1 MLQFLN
7 KALALAISLC
17 ALTATA
23 QAASPPASA
32 FKADDRWCA
41 IGDSITHGGH
51 YHSFVYLFYATR
63 FPAQRFEMFNCGVSG
78 DSAAGTL
85 KRLDTDILPHQPTV
99 ASVMLG
105 MNDVKRHLY
114 PGTGDGNAT
123 DRQRAI
129 DDYVG
134 NMRSLLE
141 RLKGAGARL
150 IVITPS
156 IFDQTAVF
164 PVPHDAG
171 FAGPGQVGV
180 NTGLG
185 KMAEQLRAMAG
196 EFGAE
201 IIDFHGPMSSLNAQ
215 GQKQDPAFTLI
226 GQDRVHPGAVGHMVM
241 AYHFLKAQGFGNEV
255 SAVDIDAAAGRMI
268 AARNGNVAELKA
280 SSDTVSFRHT
290 AEALPFPVVSSAKPA
305 LELVPFQQELNV
317 ETLRIRGLKDG
328 SYQLRIDGK
337 TVVTLSAGELS
348 SGVNL
353 ASYEQTPQYQQALQ
367 VHSLND
373 QRRALIAERLR
384 CLALVE
390 SAYLAGED
398 IQPGTDVAAILDR
411 KLEPLKNESYYGY
424 LRGACDAYLKYQ
436 PLKQK
441 TLREVGQLTDQM
453 WQTAVPAVHAYE
465 IIPTAPLPKGT
476 QNRSPANAIAKPL

>member
-1 MLQFLN
+1 MIHPSLRSFLLAGTLLLA
-7 KALALAISLC
+7 ALPG
-17 ALTATA
+17 T
-23 QAASPPASA
+23 ASPAFGG

-41 IGDSITHGGH
+41 IGDSITNGGH
-51 YHSFVYLFYATR
+51 YHSFIYLFYATR
-63 FPAQRFEMFNCGVSG
+63 FPTQRFEMFNCGVSG

-114 PGTGDGNAT
+114 TGIGDENANE
-123 DRQRAI
+123 RKKAI
-129 DDYVG
+129 DDYVA
-134 NMRSLLE
+134 NMRNLLE

-156 IFDQTAVF
+156 IFDQTVLLPA
-164 PVPHDAG
+164 PHDAG
-171 FAGPGQVGV
+171 YAGPGQVGV

-185 KMAEQLRAMAG
+185 EMAEQLRAMAG

-215 GQKQDPAFTLI
+215 GQKQDPIFTLI

-255 SAVDIDAAAGRMI
+255 SAVEIDAAAGRVT
-268 AARNGNVAELKA
+268 ASRNGNVDGLKA
-280 SSDTVSFRHT
+280 GADAVSFRH
-290 AEALPFPVVSSAKPA
+290 AAQALPFPVVSSTKPA
-305 LELVPFQQELNV
+305 LELVPFQQELNM
-317 ETLRIRGLKDG
+317 EILRVSGLRDG

-337 TVVTLSAGELS
+337 TVATINAGELS
-348 SGVNL
+348 AGVNL
-353 ASYEQTPQYQQALQ
+353 ASIDQTPQYQQSLQ
-367 VHSLND
+367 VLALND
-373 QRRALIAERLR
+373 QRRTLVTERLR

-411 KLEPLKNESYYGY
+411 KLEPLKNQSYYGY

-436 PLKQK
+436 PLKEE
-441 TLREVGQLTDQM
+441 TLRKVGEITDQM
-453 WQTAVPAVHAYE
+453 WQAAVPATHAYE
-465 IIPTAPLPKGT
+465 IIPTASNPNAG
-476 QNRSPANAIAKPL
+476 PANTKTKP

>member
-1 MLQFLN
+1 MLQSLK

-17 ALTATA
+17 VLTAPS
-23 QAASPPASA
+23 QAAAPPASA

-114 PGTGDGNAT
+114 PGTGDGNANE
-123 DRQRAI
+123 RQKAI

-164 PVPHDAG
+164 PEPHDAG

-180 NTGLG
+180 NSGLG
-185 KMAEQLRAMAG
+185 EMAEQLRAVAG

-215 GQKQDPAFTLI
+215 RQAQDPAFTLI

-241 AYHFLKAQGFGNEV
+241 AYHFLKAQGIGNEV
-255 SAVDIDAAAGRMI
+255 SAVDIDAAAGRVI
-268 AARNGNVAELKA
+268 AARNGTVADLKA
-280 SSDTVSFRHT
+280 NSDTVSFRHT

-305 LELVPFQQELNV
+305 LELVPFQQELNM
-317 ETLRIRGLKDG
+317 ETLRVTGLSDG

-337 TVVTLSAGELS
+337 TVATFNTGEISA
-348 SGVNL
+348 GVNL
-353 ASYEQTPQYQQALQ
+353 ASIDQTPQYQQAVKVQ
-367 VHSLND
+367 SLND
-373 QRRALIAERLR
+373 QRRALITERLR
-384 CLALVE
+384 CLAMVE

-411 KLEPLKNESYYGY
+411 KLEPLKNESYYVY

-436 PLKQK
+436 PLKEE
-441 TLREVGQLTDQM
+441 TLRRVGEITDQM
-453 WQTAVPAVHAYE
+453 RQTAVPAAHAYE
-465 IIPTAPLPKGT
+465 IIPTAPLPKGN
-476 QNRSPANAIAKPL
+476 QNGCPANAIAKP

>member
-1 MLQFLN
+1 MIRRNLRSFLLAGTLLLA
-7 KALALAISLC
+7 ALPS
-17 ALTATA
+17 
-23 QAASPPASA
+23 AASPAFGG
-32 FKADDRWCA
+32 FKAGDRWCA
-41 IGDSITHGGH
+41 VGDSITNGGQ
-51 YHSFVYLFYATR
+51 YHSLIYLFYATR
-63 FPAQRFEMFNCGVSG
+63 FPTQRFEMFNCGIAG

-114 PGTGDGNAT
+114 TSTGDGNA
-123 DRQRAI
+123 DERQKAI
-129 DDYVG
+129 DGYVG

-156 IFDQTAVF
+156 IFDQTALL
-164 PVPHDAG
+164 PEPHDAG
-171 FAGPGQVGV
+171 VAGPGQVGV

-185 KMAEQLRAMAG
+185 KMAEQLRAIAG

-215 GQKQDPAFTLI
+215 RQKQDPAFTLI

-241 AYHFLKAQGFGNEV
+241 AYHFLKAQEIGNEV
-255 SAVDIDAAAGRMI
+255 SAVDIDAAAGRVI
-268 AARNGNVAELKA
+268 ATRNGTVAELKA
-280 SSDTVSFRHT
+280 SSDTVSFRHA

-305 LELVPFQQELNV
+305 LELVPFQQELNM
-317 ETLRIRGLKDG
+317 ETLRIRGLSDG

-337 TVVTLSAGELS
+337 TVATFNTGELS
-348 SGVNL
+348 AGVNL
-353 ASYEQTPQYQQALQ
+353 ASIDQTPQYQQAVK

-373 QRRALIAERLR
+373 QRRALITERLR
-384 CLALVE
+384 CLAMVE

-411 KLEPLKNESYYGY
+411 KLEPLKNQSYYVY
-424 LRGACDAYLKYQ
+424 VRGACDAYLKFQ
-436 PLKQK
+436 PVKEE
-441 TLREVGQLTDQM
+441 TLRKVGEITDRM
-453 WQTAVPAVHAYE
+453 WQAAAPVVHAYE
-465 IIPTAPLPKGT
+465 IIPAASNQDGI
-476 QNRSPANAIAKPL
+476 PANTKTTP